1 MRQLRKLK
9 KGKAPRKNGIENKAW
24 KLIKLEK
31 VGKVFLKLINRIW
44 MEGGIPEEWNKRL
57 INPICK
63 KDKQGETK
71 NYRGVI
77 LINMAYKIYA
87 DILNERLRKKIEK
100 KLEEGQFGFRERRET
115 TDAIYIELH

>member
-1 MRQLRKLK
+1 
-9 KGKAPRKNGIENKAW
+9 
-24 KLIKLEK
+24 
-31 VGKVFLKLINRIW
+31 

-115 TDAIYIELH
+115 TDAIYIELHWIVLNYIVNRELMKKKGKRILKQRSIK